1 MHLQYTFLQRD
12 VRMLSRRAL
21 LFGAP
26 RPKPGEVATEL
37 RYSEE
42 GAAAIEYGLIAG
54 LIAVV
59 LVGGLT
65 RVGKRSRRNFNCVK
79 RSMKGRE
86 PSNFCKR
93 RGA

>member
-1 MHLQYTFLQRD
+1 
-12 VRMLSRRAL
+12 MLSRRAL

-37 RYSEE
+37 RYSED
-42 GAAAIEYGLIAG
+42 GASAIEYGLIAG

-59 LVGGLT
+59 LVGGVS
-65 RVGKRSRRNFNCVK
+65 RAGRRSRNNMNCVK
-79 RSMKGRE
+79 RAMKGRDA
-86 PSNFCKR
+86 SRFCAK